1 MSRAAPDL
9 TGSTRRCAMGT
20 ENHYDDKHDND
31 HGHDHDHDH
40 DHDRDKACRHRHDH
54 DKHCDKGEYREHY
67 KYREYWKVRDCDDD
81 RHDRHK
87 YDKDEKYEHYDKHD
101 RDDRKE
107 RDVPS
112 HYIHE
117 LEKSIKTLADALATL
132 GRGAHLLE
140 LQRIIH
146 HPGWTSP
153 AELAFVNAILD
164 HLGVEVRTIE
174 RLQADLVE
182 AARKV
187 KKERH

>member
-1 MSRAAPDL
+1 
-9 TGSTRRCAMGT
+9 MGT
-20 ENHYDDKHDND
+20 ENQYDDKHDR
-31 HGHDHDHDH
+31 DHDHDH
-40 DHDRDKACRHRHDH
+40 DHGHDHDKECRHRHDH
-54 DKHCDKGEYREHY
+54 DDGRDRDKCEYREHY

-81 RHDRHK
+81 K
-87 YDKDEKYEHYDKHD
+87 YDHRDKYDKHD
-101 RDDRKE
+101 KHDRGDKKE

-112 HYIHE
+112 HHIHE

-164 HLGVEVRTIE
+164 HLSVEVRTIE

-187 KKERH
+187 KKDRH

>member
-1 MSRAAPDL
+1 
-9 TGSTRRCAMGT
+9 MGT

-31 HGHDHDHDH
+31 H
-40 DHDRDKACRHRHDH
+40 DHDRDHDKECRHRRDH

-67 KYREYWKVRDCDDD
+67 KYREYWKVRDCDDKHDHD
-81 RHDRHK
+81 RHDHDK
-87 YDKDEKYEHYDKHD
+87 YDKYD
-101 RDDRKE
+101 RDDRTE

-112 HYIHE
+112 HQIHE

-140 LQRIIH
+140 PQRIIH

-164 HLGVEVRTIE
+164 HLSVEVRTIE